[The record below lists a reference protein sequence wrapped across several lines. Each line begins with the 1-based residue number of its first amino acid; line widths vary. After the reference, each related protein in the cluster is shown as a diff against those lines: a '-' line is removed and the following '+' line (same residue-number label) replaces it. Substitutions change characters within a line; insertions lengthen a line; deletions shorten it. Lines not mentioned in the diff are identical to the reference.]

1 MKRETLL
8 LMFALGLLA
17 WACPNSLHA
26 QTTKHQWTGTTPA
39 AAAAAS
45 GDAAVVFLLNVG
57 KYNADTDR
65 NGDYWLGRGGKWGTE
80 AVLENTPAAFSFTET
95 KTQTGWNPTTYSYTY
110 TLHTKVTMQ
119 GGSETGTLLFTDGT
133 TNTSVH
139 DSLCYFVDGNK
150 SQAYTF
156 TAVDGE
162 TNVYT
167 IVYNGYKMAAASN
180 PGSSDAGKRANCI
193 NAFAKDSTFGDA
205 TDQWKLV
212 TLAELKAYFEQTDVA
227 YADPAIATFLLNNP
241 DVGRKDQGV
250 SSWKGKKEDGSFA
263 ALEYTYPAALVTDKT
278 TNAKTG
284 TLLVPLEQV
293 NENKRH
299 LRYKTDS
306 ATYTQQAVT
315 DNYFVGNGFAAD
327 DGIGQQLYGDLWSV
341 NILGN
346 GTIKQEFTPL
356 RAGWYVVHVKAF
368 CTEEGKAKLFASY
381 DGATEGTMFK
391 TPYAEASINTSPVFG
406 DTVTFY
412 QGDSLLKTGGY
423 EKLTMIYVPASNDG
437 SFSPITIGIQTS
449 DATDAAWTC
458 IDNFQLYYHG
468 NPTNVVLL
476 DEEETSIDYI
486 NRQNEAVNSNKTS
499 NGDRQKSAVY
509 MRREMN
515 TGKWNSLVVP
525 FDAPEAVIKATFGEG
540 TLVSELKGATNP
552 EHPNRIYFQEVKE
565 MKAGTLYI
573 VKPANAQP
581 TNADKVESSATTENG
596 SSPLVTFEAG
606 SKYWAF
612 GNVSFGQDDDY
623 VADFTSSPVAETTNG
638 GQVQFAGTYVNHG
651 DALHIPANSYVI
663 AYNSKDNSFEAGK
676 WYYRTKGTKT
686 KGFRGWLQVVEDENA
701 SAESVSFSI
710 NGVVVDNSTTEIE
723 GLEAGTRVAT
733 AQDGV
738 YNLNGQLVRKGT
750 STVGLAKGIYLIGG
764 KKHAV
769 K

>member
-45 GDAAVVFLLNVG
+45 GDDAVVFLLNVG
-57 KYNADTDR
+57 KYNAGTDR

-80 AVLENTPAAFSFTET
+80 AVLENTPAAFSFKKGT
-95 KTQTGWNPTTYSYTY
+95 KENSTGYTI
-110 TLHTKVTMQ
+110 HTKVTMQ
-119 GGSETGTLLFTDGT
+119 GGSDSGALMLTDGT
-133 TNTSVH
+133 QSTSVH
-139 DSLCYFVDGNK
+139 DSLCYYLDR
-150 SQAYTF
+150 SPDQAFTF
-156 TAVDGE
+156 TAVDGK

-180 PGSSDAGKRANCI
+180 PKSSDAGKRANCA
-193 NAFAKDSTFGDA
+193 NAFDEDSTFGDA
-205 TDQWKLV
+205 TDQWMLISL
-212 TLAELKAYFEQTDVA
+212 TELKNYFKQTDVA
-227 YADPAIATFLLNNP
+227 YADPAIATFLLSNP
-241 DVGRKDQGV
+241 DIGRKDTGI
-250 SSWKGKKEDGSFA
+250 SNWKGENDGTFESLSF
-263 ALEYTYPAALVTDKT
+263 EYPSTPSTDKT
-278 TNAKTG
+278 TNVKTG
-284 TLLVPLEQV
+284 ELLVPLKQE
-293 NENKRH
+293 NENKRK
-299 LRYKTDS
+299 LKYKSDS
-306 ATYTQQAVT
+306 CTYTQKQVT
-315 DNYFVGNGFAAD
+315 NKYFAGNGFTDD
-327 DGIGQQLYGDLWSV
+327 DGVGQQLYGHLWSV